1 MLKENRYQESI
12 ISRTFKR
19 TTNNY
24 SFSQSQQ
31 QRQATDI
38 QKEEIRMSISLLY
51 VEGTSEK
58 LWAVLKSHRIR
69 STFYTE
75 SILSELFCKPK
86 DQVAT
91 EDQNNIVYEINHSN
105 CESVYIRK
113 SQRSLNSR
121 SDERKRPVRNCDCEK
136 MKLQNIVEK

>member
-1 MLKENRYQESI
+1 
-12 ISRTFKR
+12 
-19 TTNNY
+19 
-24 SFSQSQQ
+24 
-31 QRQATDI
+31 
-38 QKEEIRMSISLLY
+38 MSISLLY

-75 SILSELFCKPK
+75 SILRELFCKPK

-105 CESVYIRK
+105 CESVYIGK